1 MADDEDDIGW
11 NDIAAARTAPKQRGL
26 PLVYHRP
33 LIIPIL
39 RIAGW
44 AALLGAPLAI
54 AALGWPGIWL
64 AAASVGGAVGCLAGA
79 EGLALLADIRDELA
93 DRRRPRK

>member
-11 NDIAAARTAPKQRGL
+11 DDIATARAAPKQRGL

-33 LIIPIL
+33 LIVPLL

-44 AALLGAPLAI
+44 VALLAAPVAV
-54 AALGWPGIWL
+54 AALGRPGIWL
-64 AAASVGGAVGCLAGA
+64 AVASVGGAVGCLASA

-93 DRRRPRK
+93 NRRRK

>member
-11 NDIAAARTAPKQRGL
+11 DDIATARAAPKQRGL

-44 AALLGAPLAI
+44 AGLLSAPVAF
-54 AALGWPGIWL
+54 AALGSRGIWL
-64 AAASVGGAVGCLAGA
+64 AAGAIGGAVGCLASA
-79 EGLALLADIRDELA
+79 EALAILADIRAELA
-93 DRRRPRK
+93 DRRRK

>member
-11 NDIAAARTAPKQRGL
+11 DDIAAARAAPKQRGL

-39 RIAGW
+39 RVAGW
-44 AALLGAPLAI
+44 AALLAAPVAV
-54 AALGWPGIWL
+54 AALGSPGVWL
-64 AAASVGGAVGCLAGA
+64 AAASVGGAVGCLASA
-79 EGLALLADIRDELA
+79 EALAILADIRDELA
-93 DRRRPRK
+93 ERRRK

>member
-11 NDIAAARTAPKQRGL
+11 DDIAAARAAPKQRGL

-33 LIIPIL
+33 LTISVL

-44 AALLGAPLAI
+44 AALLGAPVTI

-64 AAASVGGAVGCLAGA
+64 VVAAVGGAAGCFASA
-79 EGLALLADIRDELA
+79 DVLALLADIRDELA
-93 DRRRPRK
+93 DRRRK